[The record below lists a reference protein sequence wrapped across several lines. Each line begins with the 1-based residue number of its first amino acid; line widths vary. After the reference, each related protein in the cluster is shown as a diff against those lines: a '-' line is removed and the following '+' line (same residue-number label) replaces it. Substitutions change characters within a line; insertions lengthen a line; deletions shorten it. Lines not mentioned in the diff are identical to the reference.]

1 MDVSRKTVARG
12 ARMGRE
18 RQAATTIE
26 GATIMTRTAPAPK
39 LAPVPELVTEQ
50 PTSEQTAV
58 ETAPTI
64 NPELAISP
72 ELAGILDKAR
82 ASCSQS
88 IEGALA
94 EDAATNLADLAET
107 FAASLTLMAK
117 ALRANPTLQPTRKR
131 VDVVTNRYGD
141 DSQSKRL
148 TTLATEYR
156 KAAKLAAE
164 KDDKAA
170 KLAQIL
176 ALSAE
181 LGL

>member
-1 MDVSRKTVARG
+1 
-12 ARMGRE
+12 MGRE
-18 RQAATTIE
+18 HLAATSIE
-26 GATIMTRTAPAPK
+26 GATTMARTSTAPAPK

-50 PTSEQTAV
+50 PEAPAVETEQPTSEQPAV
-58 ETAPTI
+58 EQPTI

-82 ASCSQS
+82 ATCSQS
-88 IEGALA
+88 AETEAAELA
-94 EDAATNLADLAET
+94 AACLANLAET
-107 FAASLTLMAK
+107 FAASLTMMAT

-141 DSQSKRL
+141 DSMSKRL